1 MAAETAGKPDST
13 VVFRNFRLA
22 APRGGGMLDV
32 LLDGHAPITYLCM
45 GGTCGTCRV
54 RVRSGMEHL
63 EPRNEAED
71 YHRLKS
77 DERLACQSIFTGTG
91 DVVVEQD

>member
-1 MAAETAGKPDST
+1 
-13 VVFRNFRLA
+13 
-22 APRGGGMLDV
+22 MLDV

-54 RVRSGMEHL
+54 RVRSGIEHL
-63 EPRNEAED
+63 EPRNEAEA
-71 YHRLKS
+71 YHRLRP
-77 DERLACQSIFTGTG
+77 DERLACQSVFTGTG